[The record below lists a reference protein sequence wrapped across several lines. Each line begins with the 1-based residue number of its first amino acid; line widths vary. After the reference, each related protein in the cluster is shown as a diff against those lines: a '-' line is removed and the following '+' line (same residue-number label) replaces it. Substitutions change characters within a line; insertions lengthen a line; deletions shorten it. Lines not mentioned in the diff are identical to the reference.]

1 MRSDYGRPMYIMMMN
16 WRGKKSK
23 KSEKGKRIA
32 AKYMKKHR
40 SLVSGEFLQTSC
52 CTCSSAAQWSSAPDR
67 TAEWAET
74 LTAVEPFYWPLR
86 SFFGSAVPLK
96 DSLG

>member
-1 MRSDYGRPMYIMMMN
+1 MRSDYGRPRYIMMMN

-52 CTCSSAAQWSSAPDR
+52 CTCSSAAQWSSDPDR

-86 SFFGSAVPLK
+86 SFFGSAVQLK